1 MIINIF
7 EENFC
12 LYKNITNAENLIVKY
27 EKLFTDVIVEKIKSK
42 IIGNEKDIDC
52 VVKAIECF
60 TGRTFFPCKKIN
72 GKNLCCVFTS
82 KKEIIFENEN
92 EKISIVCNIGN
103 ILIIG
108 NKIISQWNFK
118 IPNDVLLFDDTN
130 IYSVINLNLENRFE
144 YYKKIKYIFEYYS
157 NKNIWEQC
165 IKNNEDVNF
174 LGVGGFGNVYGIKY
188 LDGKFA
194 LKMTDASE
202 NKIKKRLYLA
212 MKESFFLNN
221 IVLKI
226 LANKLCP
233 NFPLVFENFSC
244 KDCDMKLQQKQ
255 VNVPCLINCLEFA
268 DGTLYDL
275 LKTDPFSTEEL
286 DCFLFQV
293 MVAIHTLQYHY
304 QVCHFDIKKQNI
316 LYYRVNSGG
325 FWKYT
330 VYGKDYYIPNN
341 GYVLILNDF
350 GLSKIYSP
358 KFPEWMKDK
367 NQKLSLG
374 TRIGIIKNG
383 KLNKLD
389 KKDLD
394 NLKKFESKKIKIPF
408 ENNVIYQ
415 GGTYYLDKNLIS
427 KPTLNSIKNPL
438 INKNYD
444 FYKIFEDKNFPP
456 LEFYNDTQDA
466 IRMFTGGKK
475 MTQKD
480 NHKKFNLDKVFISK
494 LKTFLWEKNETIP
507 NEYPDD
513 ISRIFSGYFISEYF
527 GENNIF
533 TENKTE
539 ILEKYIIS

>member
-1 MIINIF
+1 
-7 EENFC
+7 
-12 LYKNITNAENLIVKY
+12 
-27 EKLFTDVIVEKIKSK
+27 
-42 IIGNEKDIDC
+42 
-52 VVKAIECF
+52 
-60 TGRTFFPCKKIN
+60 
-72 GKNLCCVFTS
+72 
-82 KKEIIFENEN
+82 
-92 EKISIVCNIGN
+92 
-103 ILIIG
+103 
-108 NKIISQWNFK
+108 
-118 IPNDVLLFDDTN
+118 
-130 IYSVINLNLENRFE
+130 
-144 YYKKIKYIFEYYS
+144 
-157 NKNIWEQC
+157 
-165 IKNNEDVNF
+165 
-174 LGVGGFGNVYGIKY
+174 
-188 LDGKFA
+188 
-194 LKMTDASE
+194 
-202 NKIKKRLYLA
+202 
-212 MKESFFLNN
+212 
-221 IVLKI
+221 
-226 LANKLCP
+226 
-233 NFPLVFENFSC
+233 
-244 KDCDMKLQQKQ
+244 MKLQQKQ